1 VAVRFLGVDLGRR
14 RIGLALSDASGTLAR
29 PWIRVPAG
37 TTPDASAAAIAS
49 AIDRAADPLDDQA
62 AIGAIVLGLPRRLGG
77 DDNDMT
83 AHVRQVAHRLREQTG
98 LAVHLQDERL
108 TSAEAESR
116 LAQREKDWRRR
127 KDDIDAVAASIIL
140 QDFLDSR
147 PQLPPG

>member
-1 VAVRFLGVDLGRR
+1 MRVLGVDLGRR

-29 PWIRVPAG
+29 PWTRLAAG
-37 TTPDASAAAIAS
+37 ATPDASAAAIAG
-49 AIDRAADPLDDQA
+49 AIGRAADPLDEQA

-77 DDNDMT
+77 EDNDMT
-83 AHVRQVAHRLREQTG
+83 AYVRQVADRLRERTG

-116 LAQREKDWRRR
+116 LAEREKDWRRR
-127 KDDIDAVAASIIL
+127 KENIDALAASIIL

>member
-1 VAVRFLGVDLGRR
+1 VRFLGVDLGRR

-29 PWIRVPAG
+29 PWTRVSAG
-37 TTPDASAAAIAS
+37 ATPEASTAAIAD
-49 AIDRAADPLDDQA
+49 AIERAADPLDEQA

-77 DDNDMT
+77 EDNDMT
-83 AHVRQVAHRLREQTG
+83 ARVRHVAERLQEKTG
-98 LAVHLQDERL
+98 LTVHLQDERL

-116 LAQREKDWRRR
+116 LAEREKDWRRR

-147 PQLPPG
+147 TQLPPG